1 MVLPGHLA
9 GGYLAA
15 RAVLF
20 LTHASFPPGQTTALL
35 AIGQPREALA
45 HFEEIIRL
53 NPNAAVAH
61 MQRGLALLD
70 GLGRKADAAAEF
82 ETVLRLQPDFPGAR
96 AALDRAR
103 R

>member
-1 MVLPGHLA
+1 MATVVTAVLGPRVLRQRSHWPCVLGA
-9 GGYLAA
+9 GGA
-15 RAVLF
+15 
-20 LTHASFPPGQTTALL
+20 ALL